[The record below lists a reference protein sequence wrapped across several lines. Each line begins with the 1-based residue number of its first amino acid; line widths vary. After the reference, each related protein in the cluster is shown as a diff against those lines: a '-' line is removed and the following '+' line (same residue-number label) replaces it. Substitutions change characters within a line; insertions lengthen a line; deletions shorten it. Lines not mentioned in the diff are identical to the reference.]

1 MYHATRVSCWFIDII
16 SAFYFDSPINLYI
29 TYLHDEYWDNV
40 MLSMSPELRV
50 DQIPKNSAETMIRVQ
65 EYDTNRMRN
74 FIFRVYF

>member
-1 MYHATRVSCWFIDII
+1 
-16 SAFYFDSPINLYI
+16 
-29 TYLHDEYWDNV
+29 